1 MRKSTLCLIGSVAL
15 CLGLLGCSGEKNQ
28 ALGADGKLTIAMIGK
43 SAANPVFL
51 SAREG
56 AEQAARDYSEQYSV
70 PIEVQWLTPD
80 SEDARAQ
87 VQRVQQAV
95 ADRVDA
101 ILVSASDASQLRVAI
116 DSAVAAGV
124 AVMTFDSD
132 VPESQR
138 FAFYGVDDAQLGQ
151 RVMAELAKAIGQNG
165 QVAILAGNPAA
176 PNLQKRVEGIQ
187 QEAAKYPG
195 IRIVGV
201 YHHPETAE
209 AAADT
214 VLRVQKEHPEIVGW
228 AAVGGWPLFSPRL
241 MTGMDPARVKIVA
254 VDALPS
260 QLPYVESGLAPIL
273 LAQPTYMWGYT
284 GVQTIVDKLVND
296 RNVPE
301 VIPMAPVPVMRAN
314 LGYWARQLRE
324 WGFKD
329 VPQKYLSL

>member
-1 MRKSTLCLIGSVAL
+1 MRKSTLCLIGSFAL
-15 CLGLLGCSGEKNQ
+15 CLGLLGCSGETNE
-28 ALGADGKLTIAMIGK
+28 ALGPDGKLTIAMIGK

-80 SEDARAQ
+80 SEDVRAQ

-95 ADRVDA
+95 GDQVDA

-124 AVMTFDSD
+124 PVMTFDSD
-132 VPESQR
+132 VPGSKR

-151 RVMAELAKAIGQNG
+151 RVMAELAKAIGEKG
-165 QVAILAGNPAA
+165 QIAILAGNPDA

-195 IRIVGV
+195 IQVVGV
-201 YHHPETAE
+201 FHHPETAE

-214 VLRVQKEHPEIVGW
+214 VLRVQAEHPEIVGW
-228 AAVGGWPLFSPRL
+228 AAVGGWPLFSPKL
-241 MTGMDPARVKIVA
+241 MNEMDPAQVKIVA

-260 QLPYVESGLAPIL
+260 QLPYVENGLAPIL

-314 LGYWARQLRE
+314 LGYWARQLQE